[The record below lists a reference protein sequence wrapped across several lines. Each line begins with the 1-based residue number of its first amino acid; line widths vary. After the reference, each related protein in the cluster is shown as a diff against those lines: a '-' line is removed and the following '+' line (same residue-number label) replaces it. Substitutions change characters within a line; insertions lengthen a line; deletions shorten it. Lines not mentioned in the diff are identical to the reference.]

1 MVLDGTSPGEYLVD
15 AGVLQGSILGSK
27 LFPLYINDL
36 PDDTISNIAIC
47 ADDTTLCT
55 KCDIGSDL

>member
-1 MVLDGTSPGEYLVD
+1 MVDGTSSREYLVN

-27 LFPLYINDL
+27 LLPLYINDF

-47 ADDTTLCT
+47 ADDTTLYT